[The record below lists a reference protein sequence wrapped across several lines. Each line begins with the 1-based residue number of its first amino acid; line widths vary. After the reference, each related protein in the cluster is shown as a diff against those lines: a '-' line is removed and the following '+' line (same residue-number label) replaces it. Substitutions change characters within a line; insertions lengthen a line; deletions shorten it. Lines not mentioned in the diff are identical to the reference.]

1 VHKIPFLFQQKP
13 AAATHIPTKSAI
25 KVSHIDSQG
34 CTMKEFVTI
43 EKIDGY
49 ARLKLNQPEKANAYN
64 AEMAK
69 ALWDAVRQL
78 RWDDAVGAVLLEAA
92 GPLFSGGGDLVS
104 FQQGIDQNCITNTME
119 ELSATLNATVLAIR
133 RMEKVFVS
141 LIDGVCA
148 GAGLGLAL
156 SADISLATEN
166 ALFVAGYIGIA
177 AVPDGGSSFA
187 VIEALGKPR
196 AADFFLTNG
205 RISGEEAAKIGLVSR
220 FVKSDEAESRAVKLV
235 ASLVRGPR
243 RSQAATKDILA
254 KMPGLSLAEYVEA
267 ERQGIIKASTT
278 ADLRAGVGAFL
289 KKEAPIFNQ
298 EQI

>member
-1 VHKIPFLFQQKP
+1 
-13 AAATHIPTKSAI
+13 
-25 KVSHIDSQG
+25 
-34 CTMKEFVTI
+34 MKKFVTI

-64 AEMAK
+64 AEMAQ

-78 RWDDAVGAVLLEAA
+78 RWDDEVGAVLLEAE
-92 GPLFSGGGDLVS
+92 GPLFSGGGDLMT
-104 FQQGIDQNCITNTME
+104 FQQGIDNNTITDAME

-220 FVKSDEAESRAVKLV
+220 FVTSDNAENSAVKLV
-235 ASLVRGPR
+235 ESLVRGPR

-254 KMPGLSLAEYVEA
+254 KMPGLSLAEYIEA

-278 ADLRAGVGAFL
+278 ADFRTGVGAFL
-289 KKEAPIFNQ
+289 KKEAPEYNRG
-298 EQI
+298 

>member
-1 VHKIPFLFQQKP
+1 
-13 AAATHIPTKSAI
+13 
-25 KVSHIDSQG
+25 
-34 CTMKEFVTI
+34 MKEFVTV
-43 EKIDGY
+43 EKLDGY

-69 ALWDAVRQL
+69 ALWDAVRKL
-78 RWDDAVGAVLLEAA
+78 RWDDEVGAVLLEAE
-92 GPLFSGGGDLVS
+92 GPLFSGGGDLVT
-104 FQQGIDQNCITNTME
+104 FQHGIDNNTITDAME

-141 LIDGVCA
+141 LIDGICA

-166 ALFVAGYIGIA
+166 SLFVAGYIGIA

-205 RISGEEAAKIGLVSR
+205 RINGKTAADIGLVSR
-220 FVKSDEAESRAVKLV
+220 FVASDQAEAEAVKLV
-235 ASLVRGPR
+235 QSLVRGPR
-243 RSQAATKDILA
+243 EAQAATKNILA
-254 KMPGLSLAEYVEA
+254 KMPGLSLAEYLEA
-267 ERQGIIKASTT
+267 ERQGIINASTT
-278 ADLRAGVGAFL
+278 TNFRAGVGAFL
-289 KKEAPIFNQ
+289 KKEAPRFNR
-298 EQI
+298 

>member
-1 VHKIPFLFQQKP
+1 
-13 AAATHIPTKSAI
+13 
-25 KVSHIDSQG
+25 
-34 CTMKEFVTI
+34 MKEFATI
-43 EKIDGY
+43 EKFDGY

-64 AEMAK
+64 TEMAQ
-69 ALWDAVRQL
+69 ALWDAVRKL
-78 RWDDAVGAVLLEAA
+78 RWDDDVGAVLLEAE
-92 GPLFSGGGDLVS
+92 GPLFSGGGDLMT
-104 FQQGIDQNCITNTME
+104 FQHGIDNNTITDAME

-141 LIDGVCA
+141 LIDGICA

-205 RISGEEAAKIGLVSR
+205 RIDGKTAADIGLVSR
-220 FVKSDEAESRAVKLV
+220 FVDSKQVEAEAVKLLQT
-235 ASLVRGPR
+235 LVRGPR
-243 RSQAATKDILA
+243 QAQAATKDILA
-254 KMPGLSLAEYVEA
+254 KMPGLSLAEYIEA
-267 ERQGIIKASTT
+267 ERQGIINASTT
-278 ADLRAGVGAFL
+278 ADFRAGVSAFL
-289 KKEAPIFNQ
+289 KKEAPRFNRK
-298 EQI
+298 

>member
-1 VHKIPFLFQQKP
+1 
-13 AAATHIPTKSAI
+13 
-25 KVSHIDSQG
+25 
-34 CTMKEFVTI
+34 MKEFVTI

-78 RWDDAVGAVLLEAA
+78 RWDDEVGAVLLEAE
-92 GPLFSGGGDLVS
+92 GPLFSGGGDLVT
-104 FQQGIDQNCITNTME
+104 FQQGIDNNTITDAME

-205 RISGEEAAKIGLVSR
+205 RINGEEAAKIGLVSR
-220 FVKSDEAESRAVKLV
+220 FVKSNTAESSAVKLV
-235 ASLVRGPR
+235 ESLVRGPR

-278 ADLRAGVGAFL
+278 ADFRAGVGAFL
-289 KKEAPIFNQ
+289 KKEAPRFNQ